1 MRANIFFFL
10 STIPLISLVS
20 LVFKIPFSKLF
31 LQRKGCTQFSPPLPL
46 RLNDDYLIGSDIT
59 IAICI

>member
-10 STIPLISLVS
+10 STISLVS

-31 LQRKGCTQFSPPLPL
+31 VNARDAPNFLPL

-59 IAICI
+59 IAIFI

>member
-31 LQRKGCTQFSPPLPL
+31 VQRKGCTQFYPPLPL
-46 RLNDDYLIGSDIT
+46 SPSGLT
-59 IAICI
+59 MTT